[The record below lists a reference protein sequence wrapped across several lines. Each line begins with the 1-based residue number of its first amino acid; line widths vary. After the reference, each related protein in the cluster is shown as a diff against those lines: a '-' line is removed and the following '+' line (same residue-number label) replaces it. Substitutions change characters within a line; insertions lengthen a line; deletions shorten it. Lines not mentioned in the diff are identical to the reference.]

1 MNTSKF
7 DNKGVVYAKAR
18 PGYPAAL
25 FSYLQKNGTLRKDAV
40 VADVGSGTGI
50 FTTQISAFAKKVF
63 AVEPNEDM
71 RRQAELQY
79 AKLPGVVSIDGTAEQ
94 TSLPDASA
102 DLITVAQAFHWF
114 DRTAFQTECRRL
126 LKPHGKVLL
135 VWNDRDTSS
144 ELIRDNFEINRRF
157 CPSFKGSSNGID
169 FSPESFYDFF
179 LGAFETPTFENNLSY
194 DLEAFLYRNLS
205 SSYSP
210 REGDPNYEPYSQAIK
225 ELFLQYQKDGVV
237 QYPYITRCYLG
248 TV

>member
-7 DNKGVVYAKAR
+7 DNKGAVYAKAR
-18 PGYPAAL
+18 PGYPAAM
-25 FSYLQKNGTLRKDAV
+25 FSYLQENGTLWKDAV

-50 FTTQISAFAKKVF
+50 FTTQISAFAKTVF

-79 AKLPGVVSIDGTAEQ
+79 AKLPGVVSIDGTAER
-94 TSLPDASA
+94 TSLPDASS

-114 DRTAFQTECRRL
+114 DRVAFQRECRRL

-144 ELIRDNFEINRRF
+144 ELIRDNFEINHRF

-179 LGAFETPTFENNLSY
+179 AGVFETPTFENNLSY
-194 DLEAFLYRNLS
+194 DLEAFLSRNLS
-205 SSYSP
+205 SSYAP
-210 REGDPNYEPYSQAIK
+210 REGDPNYEPYCQAIK

>member
-25 FSYLQKNGTLRKDAV
+25 FSYLQKNGTLWKDAV

-50 FTTQISAFAKKVF
+50 FTTQISAFVKTVF

-79 AKLPGVVSIDGTAEQ
+79 AKLPGVVSVDGTAER

-114 DRTAFQTECRRL
+114 DRAAFQTECRRL

-169 FSPESFYDFF
+169 FSPESFSDFF
-179 LGAFETPTFENNLSY
+179 LGAFETQTFENNLSY

-210 REGDPNYEPYSQAIK
+210 RKGDPNYEPYCQAIK

>member
-7 DNKGVVYAKAR
+7 DNKGAVYAKAR

-25 FSYLQKNGTLRKDAV
+25 FSYLQENGILRKDAV

-50 FTTQISAFAKKVF
+50 FTTQISAFAKTVF

-79 AKLPGVVSIDGTAEQ
+79 AKLPGVVSVDGTAER

-114 DRTAFQTECRRL
+114 DREAFQTECRRL

-144 ELIRDNFEINRRF
+144 ELIRDNFEINR
-157 CPSFKGSSNGID
+157 
-169 FSPESFYDFF
+169 E
-179 LGAFETPTFENNLSY
+179 
-194 DLEAFLYRNLS
+194 
-205 SSYSP
+205 
-210 REGDPNYEPYSQAIK
+210 
-225 ELFLQYQKDGVV
+225 
-237 QYPYITRCYLG
+237 
-248 TV
+248 